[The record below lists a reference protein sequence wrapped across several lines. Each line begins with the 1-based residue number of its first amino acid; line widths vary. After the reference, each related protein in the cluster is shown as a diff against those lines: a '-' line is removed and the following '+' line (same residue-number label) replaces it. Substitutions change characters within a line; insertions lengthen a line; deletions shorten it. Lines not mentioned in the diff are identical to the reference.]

1 MPPFC
6 PSLLPQNNFER
17 NMTDIFM
24 VKAKDVG
31 ELTRIVVGTGGRG
44 VDAGSGHCVLGAGVR
59 GGQG

>member
-44 VDAGSGHCVLGAGVR
+44 VGIVCKVQVSEGARGS
-59 GGQG
+59 